1 MGVNADQQKLKALCT
16 HFGLIYNAEDPTESL
31 RQVFR
36 KIKGRISTIVDF
48 DDTEEVKLPTKFVG
62 ENSVADNFM
71 QSPDVEV
78 CCDVKSRLLILFEIR
93 PSIEYLNNVTK
104 IDADKCFSRYG
115 SIKFSQRGGLM
126 RGFNPKIDKENASAT
141 GSNL

>member
-1 MGVNADQQKLKALCT
+1 M
-16 HFGLIYNAEDPTESL
+16 HFGLKYNAEDPGETV

-36 KIKGRISTIVDF
+36 KIKGRISKIVDF
-48 DDTEEVKLPTKFVG
+48 DDTEEVKLATKFVG
-62 ENSVADNFM
+62 ENSAADNFM

-78 CCDVKSRLLILFEIR
+78 CSDVRSRLLILFEIR

-115 SIKFSQRGGLM
+115 SIKFSQRGGLI
-126 RGFNPKIDKENASAT
+126 RGFNPMNVKDSASAT